1 MPDDLSAATKSPA
14 TPPQSSTPARYALAM
29 LTVIYTL
36 NFLDRTVINILIDPI
51 KRDYH
56 LSDTEMGL
64 ITGFGFVLMYS
75 LLAAPVARWADR
87 GNRRSILTWG
97 LTIWSGMTALAG
109 ISRNA
114 IQLTL
119 ARFGVGIGEAAGTAP
134 SASIIS
140 DLFPSHQRAMAM
152 SVYQLGPVFG
162 GFLGAF
168 IGGWIN
174 QYYGWH
180 RAFLVAGIPGLLVA
194 LIFRF
199 TVKEPVRG
207 TTEETQVRTRQQ
219 PIGETLDFI
228 FSQKSYVLL
237 LIGFS
242 FTTYIQFGFG
252 NWTAPFLGRIRHLN
266 SAQIGTY
273 LGTVRGVAG
282 LIGTLIGG
290 YLTDWFGHRDPRWRL
305 YVPAICSMLACPAA
319 LLFLFSPSPVLSLA
333 GFAVISAAS
342 PVHVGPIISVSHS
355 VVKVGMRT
363 FSTSLLYLISEIFGL
378 GLGPYFIGAFNDHYA
393 KQLGVNVIR
402 YSMSTAAAATL
413 IGGIFFLI
421 AAQFL
426 KNDVPRTLAE

>member
-1 MPDDLSAATKSPA
+1 MPNDNFTPRETASLSQT
-14 TPPQSSTPARYALAM
+14 SSSARYTLAM
-29 LTVIYTL
+29 LTIIYTL

-56 LSDTEMGL
+56 LTDAEMGF
-64 ITGFGFVLMYS
+64 ITGFGFVIMYS
-75 LLAAPVARWADR
+75 ILAAPVARWADR

-109 ISRNA
+109 IARSA
-114 IQLTL
+114 LQLTL

-134 SASIIS
+134 STSMIS
-140 DLFPSHQRAMAM
+140 DLFPGNQRAMAM
-152 SVYQLGPVFG
+152 SIYQLGPVFG

-180 RAFLVAGIPGLLVA
+180 RAFLVAGLPGLLVA
-194 LIFRF
+194 LIFRL

-207 TTEETQVRTRQQ
+207 TTELTKVDTRQQ
-219 PIGETLDFI
+219 PVGETLRFI
-228 FSQKSYVLL
+228 FSQKSYLLL

-282 LIGTLIGG
+282 LVGTLIGG
-290 YLTDWFGHRDPRWRL
+290 YLTDWFGKRDPRWRL

-342 PVHVGPIISVSHS
+342 PVHVGPIVSVSHS
-355 VVKVGMRT
+355 VVKVGMRS
-363 FSTSLLYLISEIFGL
+363 FSTSVLYLISELIGL
-378 GLGPYFIGAFNDHYA
+378 GGGSLFIGAFNDYFGHR
-393 KQLGVNVIR
+393 LGVNVIR
-402 YSMSTAAAATL
+402 YSMSTAAIATL
-413 IGGIFFLI
+413 IGGILFI
-421 AAQFL
+421 AAAQFL
-426 KNDVPRTLAE
+426 KQDVPRTLVE